1 MGGQGDVRT
10 VAVSLRSE
18 CGIAAGV
25 ATILVSGCAARPDF
39 HLADPA
45 PEQASREWERVRPT
59 RPWSTL
65 EGIRDGRHLYV
76 ERCGSCHALFDPAGR
91 GMEAWRLVLDR
102 MAPKAGLDSLQVRKI
117 TDWLATRA
125 NPTSL

>member
-1 MGGQGDVRT
+1 
-10 VAVSLRSE
+10 VSLGSGFR
-18 CGIAAGV
+18 IAVGV
-25 ATILVSGCAARPDF
+25 ATIVLSGCAARPDF

-45 PEQASREWERVRPT
+45 PEQAAREWERVRPT
-59 RPWSTL
+59 HPWSTL

-91 GMEAWRLVLDR
+91 GMVEWTLVLDR
-102 MAPKAGLDSLQVRKI
+102 MAPKAGLDSLNVRKL

-125 NPTSL
+125 NQPSL